1 MVLCL
6 NCALQI
12 SSPCLSF
19 STLANT
25 SRNTNSIPYFL
36 YIYRIHSLCFVNNK
50 QTLWTV
56 QIEDSLL
63 LTCPG
68 SVQFQAVSRDFFRLQ
83 TQNPLDRKKHRP
95 AFFCHRR
102 HNYWSGWLINT
113 QPLREGNSWH
123 AHKKNYTETP
133 QKIIPEVDF
142 LPKVLWTLNSTVE
155 VSAGS
160 VWGTC
165 EAAGRQTAECWFK
178 WEWRIYTGHQLE
190 LRSGFPCEWESLRF
204 LTAANLCWVCV
215 CYWNIYIFSF
225 IVKSFNSA
233 NREYFT
239 NFAASVGAVMY
250 LCTWVFPHVTLWER
264 MCEITTR
271 NLFKKTIT
279 GVTWSTKASLCPF
292 LLNYQSRKSV

>member
-1 MVLCL
+1 M
-6 NCALQI
+6 
-12 SSPCLSF
+12 
-19 STLANT
+19 
-25 SRNTNSIPYFL
+25 
-36 YIYRIHSLCFVNNK
+36 
-50 QTLWTV
+50 
-56 QIEDSLL
+56 
-63 LTCPG
+63 
-68 SVQFQAVSRDFFRLQ
+68 
-83 TQNPLDRKKHRP
+83 
-95 AFFCHRR
+95 
-102 HNYWSGWLINT
+102 SG
-113 QPLREGNSWH
+113 
-123 AHKKNYTETP
+123 
-133 QKIIPEVDF
+133 
-142 LPKVLWTLNSTVE
+142 
-155 VSAGS
+155 GS

-271 NLFKKTIT
+271 NLFKKTSQVSHEAQKHHCALFFWIT
-279 GVTWSTKASLCPF
+279 KVENQFSFSLSIKKYVCPSAAGF
-292 LLNYQSRKSV
+292 NLIIIITIMMMALVMIRWGSANTISLICVCCDADEARSVWMQVEAAGRNKPFQNQISS